1 VIDIAPPEFWL
12 AHGDR
17 LAKVQ
22 NQYRKCM
29 SLIFSVAEIGK
40 DIAEA
45 VHFAIVEI
53 FVNKLLMGR
62 KI

>member
-1 VIDIAPPEFWL
+1 VRNIAPPEFWL

-22 NQYRKCM
+22 NQCKKCM
-29 SLIFSVAEIGK
+29 SLIFSVAEFGETV
-40 DIAEA
+40 AET
-45 VHFAIVEI
+45 VHFAIVKV
-53 FVNKLLMGR
+53 FVNKLLKGR